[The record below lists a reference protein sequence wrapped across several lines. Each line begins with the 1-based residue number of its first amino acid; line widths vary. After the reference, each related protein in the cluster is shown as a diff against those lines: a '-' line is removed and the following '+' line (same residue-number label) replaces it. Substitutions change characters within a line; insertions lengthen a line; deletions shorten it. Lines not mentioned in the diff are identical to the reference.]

1 MLILLNTKKKVL
13 IVEYLIVDFL
23 TIKELVQ
30 YCNINL
36 DSKEYYK
43 IYLKKKMFNTIS
55 FNISIV
61 LKCYNYDLFYI
72 KISKLNYLLSEIND
86 IEYNLKFNIIVNN
99 LINILLNYIGS
110 RLPTICIDGKYG
122 YYNINY
128 LFLLIY
134 YGATIDIKS
143 LNNHFGIK
151 VYKKYYNLISEN
163 MEHNIKT
170 TTNKILSVNNDITL
184 KLIDKYFY

>member
-1 MLILLNTKKKVL
+1 MLILLNTIKKVL

-23 TIKELVQ
+23 TIKELVK

-55 FNISIV
+55 LNINIA
-61 LKCYNYDLFYI
+61 LKCYNYDLFYK
-72 KISKLNYLLSEIND
+72 KIRKLNYLLSEIND
-86 IEYNLKFNIIVNN
+86 IGYSLKFNIIVNN

-122 YYNINY
+122 YYDINY

-143 LNNHFGIK
+143 LNNHFGIT

-170 TTNKILSVNNDITL
+170 TTNKILNVNNDITL